1 VSSQQRPTGASPA
14 PRQTGTEPGTQP
26 GYGVPPPGPKTLW
39 KPKPNGHT
47 LFRLPV
53 PLVLWWG
60 WVAFT
65 LINLG
70 YILAGSRTIHGLRGA
85 ALLAVVS
92 GVMYACTV
100 HSRVESDDEGVT
112 IFNPLLTHH
121 APWGGV
127 EGIYLGDSVEFV
139 CIRPA
144 PRKAKT
150 IYSWALYSR
159 RRSRARTQ
167 LQRNIFMPN
176 RAARTSVTGR
186 APDEAAE
193 LARQQPSQIMAA
205 ELGRRATEARE
216 KGAPAGFL
224 KTSWAWEPL
233 AAVLGPVVFLVIT
246 LLVK

>member
-1 VSSQQRPTGASPA
+1 VSSQQRPPGASPA
-14 PRQTGTEPGTQP
+14 PRQTGTEP

-60 WVAFT
+60 WVAFA

-70 YILAGSRTIHGLRGA
+70 YIVAGSRTIHGLRGV

-121 APWGGV
+121 SPWGGV

-144 PRKAKT
+144 PRKPKT

-167 LQRNIFMPN
+167 LQRNIFTPN
-176 RAARTSVTGR
+176 RARSIGISGQAS
-186 APDEAAE
+186 AEAAE
-193 LARQQPSQIMAA
+193 LARQQSSQIMAA

-224 KTSWAWEPL
+224 KTSWAWEPVAAIL
-233 AAVLGPVVFLVIT
+233 APVVFLVIT